1 MDNKQLLE
9 NAKKRIEALQKIV
22 ENNRECKFKMGDIA
36 RVKGTDKEV
45 VIFAFP
51 KGNTACTVLDGNVLT
66 AYDENELELIK
77 ESELE

>member
-1 MDNKQLLE
+1 MDDKQLLE
-9 NAKKRIEALQKIV
+9 NAKKRIEALLKIE
-22 ENNRECKFKMGDIA
+22 ENNRECKFKIGDIA

-45 VIFAFP
+45 VIFSFP

-66 AYDENELELIK
+66 AYDEDELELIK